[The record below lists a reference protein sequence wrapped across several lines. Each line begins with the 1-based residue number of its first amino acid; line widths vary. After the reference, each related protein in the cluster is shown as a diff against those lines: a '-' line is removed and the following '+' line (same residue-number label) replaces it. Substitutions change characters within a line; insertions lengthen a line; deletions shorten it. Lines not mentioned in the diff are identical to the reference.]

1 MNLASKFGIFRK
13 KMQLD
18 EMPAEQALFA
28 QGCWLAGAQ
37 ASFQILAA
45 LSESNKSA
53 AEVQMG
59 WAELQDEIMKANEA
73 LTRRAKPAE
82 PEPEESLIQAL
93 PEKKII
99 VC

>member
-1 MNLASKFGIFRK
+1 MR
-13 KMQLD
+13 LD

-53 AEVQMG
+53 AEVQFG
-59 WAELQDEIMKANEA
+59 WAELQEEILKANEA
-73 LTRRAKPAE
+73 LTKRAVPAD
-82 PEPEESLIQAL
+82 PEPEESLIQTP